1 MTSWGTAAVLFTG
14 GVCEREPR
22 HGHVRPQFSFR
33 SCLIRILIH
42 IFAAADANFSPA
54 AEQPARART
63 HAQRHTHTL
72 AAACAK
78 ERCGAPFIKKKNLSP
93 LLSHL
98 PPQRPHSP
106 LLPLLY
112 SSVLFSPPLARAHAR
127 AHTVNDWKRPGKVTT
142 VPTTTTT
149 TYTSIKSPA
158 AERGRRRGVSH
169 PCGNGELVRPRA
181 QHTALTSLFFVCFVF
196 CFYAPAE
203 PPALRAGCVQQRQN
217 KSLNTFIGFIQLQQC
232 SP

>member
-54 AEQPARART
+54 AEQPARAHT

-112 SSVLFSPPLARAHAR
+112 SSVLLSHAHTHAHTPSMTGNVQGRSPPSPPPPPPTPASKAPQLRGGGGGGSHIPAVTGSSCAPEPSTQHSRAFFLF
-127 AHTVNDWKRPGKVTT
+127 V
-142 VPTTTTT
+142 
-149 TYTSIKSPA
+149 
-158 AERGRRRGVSH
+158 
-169 PCGNGELVRPRA
+169 
-181 QHTALTSLFFVCFVF
+181 LFFVFT
-196 CFYAPAE
+196 PL
-203 PPALRAGCVQQRQN
+203 P
-217 KSLNTFIGFIQLQQC
+217 SLQH
-232 SP
+232 

>member
-54 AEQPARART
+54 AEQPARAHT

-112 SSVLFSPPLARAHAR
+112 SSVLFSPPLARPHAR

-142 VPTTTTT
+142 VPTTTT

>member
-54 AEQPARART
+54 AEQPARAHT

-78 ERCGAPFIKKKNLSP
+78 ERCGAPFIKKKISP
-93 LLSHL
+93 PSSRTSHLNAPTHPSSPSSILQSSSVLLSHAHTHAHT
-98 PPQRPHSP
+98 PSMTGNVQGR
-106 LLPLLY
+106 
-112 SSVLFSPPLARAHAR
+112 SPPSPPPPPPPTPASKARQLRGGGGGGSHIPAVTGSSCAPEPSTQHSR
-127 AHTVNDWKRPGKVTT
+127 AFFLFV
-142 VPTTTTT
+142 
-149 TYTSIKSPA
+149 
-158 AERGRRRGVSH
+158 
-169 PCGNGELVRPRA
+169 
-181 QHTALTSLFFVCFVF
+181 LFFVFT
-196 CFYAPAE
+196 PL
-203 PPALRAGCVQQRQN
+203 P
-217 KSLNTFIGFIQLQQC
+217 SLQH
-232 SP
+232 

>member
-54 AEQPARART
+54 AEQPARAHART
-63 HAQRHTHTL
+63 ATHTHTRSRVRQR
-72 AAACAK
+72 
-78 ERCGAPFIKKKNLSP
+78 EMWSSIHKKKNLSP

-112 SSVLFSPPLARAHAR
+112 SSVLFSPPLARPHAR

-142 VPTTTTT
+142 VPTTTT

-169 PCGNGELVRPRA
+169 PCGNGELMRPRA

>member
-54 AEQPARART
+54 AEQPARAHT

-78 ERCGAPFIKKKNLSP
+78 ERCGAPFIKKKS
-93 LLSHL
+93 L
-98 PPQRPHSP
+98 PPP
-106 LLPLLY
+106 LAPPTSTPPLTPPPPPLF
-112 SSVLFSPPLARAHAR
+112 FSPPLARPHAR

-142 VPTTTTT
+142 VPTTTT